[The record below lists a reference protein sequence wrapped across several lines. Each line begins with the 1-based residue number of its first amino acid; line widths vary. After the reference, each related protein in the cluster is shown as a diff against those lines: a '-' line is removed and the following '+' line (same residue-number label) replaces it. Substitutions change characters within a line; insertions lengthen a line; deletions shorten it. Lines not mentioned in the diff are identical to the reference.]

1 MLPVVAIVGK
11 PNVGKSTLFNRILG
25 ERKAVTSPVPH
36 TTRDRLYEVSNW
48 NGIPFVL
55 VDTGGFTSKDED
67 PFQEDINLELK
78 KTLEE
83 ADRILFVVDAKTSI
97 TSDDIELAELIR
109 DYGKKVI
116 LVVNKV
122 DNFEKKDIILAEFF
136 SLGFTDIVP
145 VSAYHGINIDE
156 LLDKTVEFFS
166 PTEDVVEKK
175 DLVKVILA
183 GNVNVGKSS
192 LFNRLIGRD
201 RSIVKEIAGTT
212 RDTIEEELDL
222 GSEKVLLIDS
232 AGIRRRWREGSIVE
246 KVAVSNTLRA
256 INRADVAVL
265 VLDIGEGLTNF
276 DKRIAQSILE
286 MEKPIIVVWNKVDI
300 LEEKLLLP
308 SSFPMIPYA
317 PVCYTS
323 CLTGKGI
330 KRLKETILSVIDAG
344 RRELKK
350 RELDNALAGLTF
362 PGEEGKLIKVYYG
375 KQTGFLPP
383 KFLVFVNSVRGVNER
398 TYQEVVKRIRSVYPF
413 LGNPIR
419 IEWRES

>member
-48 NGIPFVL
+48 NGISFVL

-122 DNFEKKDIILAEFF
+122 DNFEKKDIVLAEFF

-156 LLDKTVEFFS
+156 LLDKTVESFS

-300 LEEKLLLP
+300 LEEKLPLP

>member
-156 LLDKTVEFFS
+156 LLDKTVESFS

-300 LEEKLLLP
+300 LEEKLPLP
-308 SSFPMIPYA
+308 SNFPMIPYA

-350 RELDNALAGLTF
+350 KELDNALAGLTF

-383 KFLVFVNSVRGVNER
+383 KFLVFVNSIRGVNER

>member
-1 MLPVVAIVGK
+1 MLPIIAIVGK

-25 ERKAVTSPVPH
+25 EKKAVTSPMPH
-36 TTRDRLYEVSNW
+36 TTRDRLYEVGYW
-48 NGIPFVL
+48 DGIPFVL
-55 VDTGGFTSKDED
+55 VDTGGFTTKDED

-83 ADRILFVVDAKTSI
+83 ADKILFVVDAKTSI
-97 TSDDIELAELIR
+97 TSDDLELAQLIR

-122 DNFEKKDIILAEFF
+122 DNFEKKDLVLPEFF
-136 SLGFTDIVP
+136 SLGFADVIP
-145 VSAYHGINIDE
+145 ISAYHGINVDE
-156 LLDKTVEFFS
+156 LLNKVVESLS
-166 PTEDVVEKK
+166 PTESVEEKT
-175 DLVKVILA
+175 DLLKVILV

-192 LFNRLIGRD
+192 LFNRLLGKD

-256 INRADVAVL
+256 VNRADLTVL
-265 VLDIGEGLTNF
+265 VLDIQEGLTNF
-276 DKRIAQSILE
+276 DKRITQSILE
-286 MEKPIIVVWNKVDI
+286 MEKPIIVVWNKID
-300 LEEKLLLP
+300 LLKEKLPLP
-308 SSFPMIPYA
+308 SIFPLVPYA

-330 KRLKETILSVIDAG
+330 KKLKETILSVINAG

-350 RELDNALAGLTF
+350 KELDSALVGLSF
-362 PGEEGKLIKVYYG
+362 PGEEGKMIKVYYG
-375 KQTGFLPP
+375 KQIEFLPP
-383 KFLVFVNSVRGVNER
+383 KFLIFVNSVKGINDR
-398 TYQEVVKRIRSVYPF
+398 TYREVEKRIRSIYPF

>member
-48 NGIPFVL
+48 NGISFVL

-156 LLDKTVEFFS
+156 LLDKTVESFS

-300 LEEKLLLP
+300 LEEKLPLP
-308 SSFPMIPYA
+308 SSFPMILYA

-383 KFLVFVNSVRGVNER
+383 KFLVFVNSIRGVNER

>member
-48 NGIPFVL
+48 NGISFVL

-156 LLDKTVEFFS
+156 LLDKTVESFS

-300 LEEKLLLP
+300 LEEKLPLP

-383 KFLVFVNSVRGVNER
+383 KFLVFVNSIRGVNER

>member
-1 MLPVVAIVGK
+1 VAIVGK

-48 NGIPFVL
+48 NGILFVL

>member
-156 LLDKTVEFFS
+156 LLDKTVESFS

-286 MEKPIIVVWNKVDI
+286 MEKPIIIVWNKVDI
-300 LEEKLLLP
+300 LEEKLPLP
-308 SSFPMIPYA
+308 SNFPMIPYA

-350 RELDNALAGLTF
+350 KELDNALAGLTF

-383 KFLVFVNSVRGVNER
+383 KFLVFVNSIRGVNER

>member
-156 LLDKTVEFFS
+156 LLDKTVESFS

-300 LEEKLLLP
+300 LEEKLPLP
-308 SSFPMIPYA
+308 SNFPMIPYA

>member
-1 MLPVVAIVGK
+1 MLPIVAIVGK

-25 ERKAVTSPVPH
+25 EKKAVTSPVPH
-36 TTRDRLYEVSNW
+36 TTRDRLYEVGYW
-48 NGIPFVL
+48 GGIPFVL
-55 VDTGGFTSKDED
+55 VDTGGFTTKDED

-83 ADRILFVVDAKTSI
+83 ADKILFVVDAKSSI
-97 TSDDIELAELIR
+97 TSDDLELAQLIR

-122 DNFEKKDIILAEFF
+122 DNFDKKDLILPEFF
-136 SLGFTDIVP
+136 SLGFTDVIP
-145 VSAYHGINIDE
+145 ISAYHGINVDE
-156 LLDKTVEFFS
+156 LLDKVIESLS
-166 PTEDVVEKK
+166 PIESVGERPN
-175 DLVKVILA
+175 LLKVILV

-192 LFNRLIGRD
+192 LFNRLLGKD

-222 GSEKVLLIDS
+222 GGESVILIDS

-256 INRADVAVL
+256 VNRADLAIL
-265 VLDIGEGLTNF
+265 VLDIQEGLTNF
-276 DKRIAQSILE
+276 DKRITQSILE
-286 MEKPIIVVWNKVDI
+286 MEKPIIVVWNKID
-300 LEEKLLLP
+300 LLKEKLPLP
-308 SSFPMIPYA
+308 SSFPLVPYV

-330 KRLKETILSVIDAG
+330 KKLKETILSVINAG

-350 RELDNALAGLTF
+350 RELDSALAGLSF
-362 PGEEGKLIKVYYG
+362 PGEDGKMIKVYYG
-375 KQTGFLPP
+375 KQIELLPP
-383 KFLVFVNSVRGVNER
+383 KFLIFVNSVRGINER
-398 TYQEVVKRIRSVYPF
+398 TYREVEKRIRNIYPF

>member
-156 LLDKTVEFFS
+156 LLDKTVESFS

-300 LEEKLLLP
+300 LEEKLPLP

>member
-156 LLDKTVEFFS
+156 LLDKTVESFS

-300 LEEKLLLP
+300 LEEKLPLP
-308 SSFPMIPYA
+308 SNFPMIPYA

-350 RELDNALAGLTF
+350 KELDNALAGLTF
-362 PGEEGKLIKVYYG
+362 PGEEGKLIRVYYG

-383 KFLVFVNSVRGVNER
+383 KFLVFVNSIRGVNER

>member
-48 NGIPFVL
+48 NGILFVL

>member
-1 MLPVVAIVGK
+1 MLPIVAIVGK

-25 ERKAVTSPVPH
+25 EKKAVTSPVPH
-36 TTRDRLYEVSNW
+36 TTRDRLYEVGHW
-48 NGIPFVL
+48 DDRLFIL
-55 VDTGGFTSKDED
+55 VDTGGFTTKDED

-83 ADRILFVVDAKTSI
+83 ADKILFVVDAKSSI
-97 TSDDIELAELIR
+97 TSDDLELAQLIR

-122 DNFEKKDIILAEFF
+122 DNFEKKDLILPEFF
-136 SLGFTDIVP
+136 SLGFSDVIP
-145 VSAYHGINIDE
+145 ISAYHGINVDE
-156 LLDKTVEFFS
+156 LLDKIVESLS
-166 PTEDVVEKK
+166 PTEGVEERV
-175 DLVKVILA
+175 DLLKVILV

-192 LFNRLIGRD
+192 LFNRLLGKE

-246 KVAVSNTLRA
+246 RVAVSNTLRA
-256 INRADVAVL
+256 INRADLAVL
-265 VLDIGEGLTNF
+265 VLDIQEGLTNF

-286 MEKPIIVVWNKVDI
+286 MEKPIVVVWNKVD
-300 LEEKLLLP
+300 LLKERLPLP
-308 SSFPMIPYA
+308 SSFPLVPYA

-330 KRLKETILSVIDAG
+330 KRLKETILLVINAG
-344 RRELKK
+344 RKELKK
-350 RELDNALAGLTF
+350 RELDSALAGLSF
-362 PGEEGKLIKVYYG
+362 PGEEGKMIKVYYG
-375 KQTGFLPP
+375 KQIEFLPP
-383 KFLVFVNSVRGVNER
+383 KFLVFVNSVKGINDR
-398 TYQEVVKRIRSVYPF
+398 TYQEVEKRIRNVYPF
-413 LGNPIR
+413 WGNPIR

>member
-122 DNFEKKDIILAEFF
+122 DNFEKKDIVLAEFF

-156 LLDKTVEFFS
+156 LLDKTVESFS

-300 LEEKLLLP
+300 LEEKLPLP
-308 SSFPMIPYA
+308 SNFPMIPYA

-383 KFLVFVNSVRGVNER
+383 KFLVFVNSIRGVNER

>member
-25 ERKAVTSPVPH
+25 KRKAVTSPLPH
-36 TTRDRLYEVSNW
+36 TTRDRLYEVGDW

-55 VDTGGFTSKDED
+55 VDTGGFTTKDED

-83 ADRILFVVDAKTSI
+83 ADKIIFVVDAKTSI
-97 TSDDIELAELIR
+97 TSDDLELAQLIR

-122 DNFEKKDIILAEFF
+122 DNFSQKDLILSEFF
-136 SLGFTDIVP
+136 SLGFPDIIP
-145 VSAYHGINIDE
+145 ISAYHGINIDE
-156 LLDKTVEFFS
+156 LLDKTVESFIPS
-166 PTEDVVEKK
+166 GELK
-175 DLVKVILA
+175 DETTYLKVILV

-192 LFNRLIGRD
+192 LFNRLIGKE

-222 GSEKVLLIDS
+222 DGEKVLLIDS

-256 INRADVAVL
+256 INRADIAIL

-276 DKRIAQSILE
+276 DKRITQSIVE
-286 MEKPIIVVWNKVDI
+286 MEKPIVVVWNKVD
-300 LEEKLLLP
+300 LLKSSANLP
-308 SSFPMIPYA
+308 SVFPLVPYA

-330 KRLKETILSVIDAG
+330 KRLKSTVLSVINSG

-350 RELDNALAGLTF
+350 RELDSAIAGLAF
-362 PGEEGKLIKVYYG
+362 PGEEGKMVKVYYG
-375 KQTGFLPP
+375 KQVETLPP
-383 KFLVFVNSVRGVNER
+383 KFLVFVNSIEGVNER
-398 TYQEVVKRIRSVYPF
+398 TYQEVVKKIRSVYPF
-413 LGNPIR
+413 LGNPIK

>member
-48 NGIPFVL
+48 NGISFVL

-156 LLDKTVEFFS
+156 LLDKTVESFS
-166 PTEDVVEKK
+166 LTEDVVEKK
-175 DLVKVILA
+175 DSVKVILA

-300 LEEKLLLP
+300 LEEKLPLP